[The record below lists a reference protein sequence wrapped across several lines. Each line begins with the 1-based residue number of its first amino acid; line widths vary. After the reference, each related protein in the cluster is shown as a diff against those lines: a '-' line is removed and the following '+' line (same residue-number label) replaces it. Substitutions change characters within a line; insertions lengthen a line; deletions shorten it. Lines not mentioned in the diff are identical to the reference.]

1 MANTPVAKILLV
13 EDEENLRELV
23 GGRLEANGYEV
34 KTAVDG
40 YDALSKAKQF
50 LPDLIILDLMI
61 PKMDGYTVCKMLK
74 FSGFAETPIILF
86 SARSSPEDVRRGLD
100 MGANGYVTK
109 PFEPEVLLGKI
120 AELLAAKN
128 APPGTTPPPITP
140 SPAELAAEQAKT
152 ADQARAAAAAVEAA
166 KPPPPIPA
174 DAPDRPGPRPPK
186 P

>member
-1 MANTPVAKILLV
+1 MAKILLV

-23 GGRLEANGYEV
+23 GGRLEANGFEV

-40 YDALSKAKQF
+40 YDALSKAKTFQ
-50 LPDLIILDLMI
+50 PDLIILDLMI
-61 PKMDGYTVCKMLK
+61 PKMDGYTVCRMLK

-120 AELLAAKN
+120 NELLAAKN
-128 APPGTTPPPITP
+128 APAAPPQA
-140 SPAELAAEQAKT
+140 PAQPAPEPEKPEV
-152 ADQARAAAAAVEAA
+152 AAAPQPQPQPQPAA
-166 KPPPPIPA
+166 PA
-174 DAPDRPGPRPPK
+174 QPAPRPVPGAVPTVPGSVPTVPRPPSH
-186 P
+186 